1 MQLRS
6 GKTTQIVSV
15 NDIDAT
21 NNARFYGKIHNGNIT
36 ITMEPC
42 TPPGTPPQGTPRS
55 APPGNKSKPIIVMDC
70 TPPGTPPGTPK
81 GTSRCAQPGNKSKP
95 IIAKHSMTLRPRKL
109 APELEKEP
117 APQHFVSMRF
127 ADNASKPN
135 PKSLDFKDW
144 LVARLKG
151 FITTFHKM
159 TILNYKERILE
170 RTRLFGEMTAVLRE
184 HIEYI
189 TSTPSFTKFS
199 HVLYSKLLSFKTE
212 LTLLLNGKKL
222 PGNRESCNFS
232 SKERALLGNVRADM
246 VKLSVIMKPLLP
258 ELPVA

>member
-6 GKTTQIVSV
+6 GKNTQIVSV
-15 NDIDAT
+15 NGIDAT
-21 NNARFYGKIHNGNIT
+21 HNARFYGKIHNGNIT

-42 TPPGTPPQGTPRS
+42 TPQGSPPGTPQGTPRC
-55 APPGNKSKPIIVMDC
+55 APPGK
-70 TPPGTPPGTPK
+70 
-81 GTSRCAQPGNKSKP
+81 KSKP

-109 APELEKEP
+109 EPELEKEA

-127 ADNASKPN
+127 ADNVAIAKPK
-135 PKSLDFKDW
+135 PVDFKDW

-184 HIEYI
+184 YIEYI

-212 LTLLLNGKKL
+212 LTMLLNGEKL

-232 SKERALLGNVRADM
+232 PKERALLGNVRADM

-258 ELPVA
+258 ELPVV